1 MWTQQGSLPL
11 GLKRKKDTNSAL
23 RNDHCAKLKPKTRL
37 LNVMNLRN
45 VTPNASNRIR

>member
-11 GLKRKKDTNSAL
+11 GLKKKDKNSVL

-37 LNVMNLRN
+37 FKCYEPQECDAKCLK
-45 VTPNASNRIR
+45 PD